1 MLKGTAGILTAL
13 LVTGSSLVYAQTPS
27 STAGMQD
34 RPRLSQSDL
43 KALTD
48 ARVAVVKAALQL
60 TPEQEKYWP
69 ALEEAI
75 RARSTTRQ
83 QRLAALAE
91 KLRGQPANVDPAE
104 LLRER
109 ADNLIQRGTELK
121 KLVDAWQ
128 PLWQTLNTDQK
139 ERMRI
144 LARGVLRLVWNA
156 VEERRMGMEEEDG
169 DKD

>member
-13 LVTGSSLVYAQTPS
+13 LVTGSSLTYAQTPS
-27 STAGMQD
+27 SPAGMQD
-34 RPRLSQSDL
+34 RPRLSQTDL

-48 ARVAVVKAALQL
+48 ARVALVKAALQL

-75 RARSTTRQ
+75 RARSTARQ

-91 KLRGQPANVDPAE
+91 KLRERPANVDPAE

-109 ADNLIQRGTELK
+109 ADNLAQRSTELK

-128 PLWQTLNTDQK
+128 PLWQTLKPDQK

-144 LARGVLRLVWNA
+144 LARGVLRLVRNA
-156 VEERRMGMEEEDG
+156 AEERRMEMDEDE
-169 DKD
+169 D

>member
-109 ADNLIQRGTELK
+109 ADNEIQRGTELK

-128 PLWQTLNTDQK
+128 PLWQALKPDQK

-144 LARGVLRLVWNA
+144 LARGVLRLVRNA
-156 VEERRMGMEEEDG
+156 AEARRMEMDEDE
-169 DKD
+169 DED

>member
-1 MLKGTAGILTAL
+1 
-13 LVTGSSLVYAQTPS
+13 
-27 STAGMQD
+27 MQEQ
-34 RPRLSQSDL
+34 RKLSQSDL

-48 ARVAVVKAALQL
+48 ARVALVKAALQL

-75 RARSTTRQ
+75 RARSTGRHE
-83 QRLAALAE
+83 RVAALAE

-128 PLWQTLNTDQK
+128 PLWQTLKPDQK

-144 LARGVLRLVWNA
+144 LARGVLRLVWSA

-169 DKD
+169 DED

>member
-1 MLKGTAGILTAL
+1 MLKGVAGALTFL
-13 LVTGSSLVYAQTPS
+13 LVTGSSLTYAQEHT
-27 STAGMQD
+27 GRMQE

-48 ARVAVVKAALQL
+48 ARVALVKAALQL
-60 TPEQEKYWP
+60 TPDQEKYWP

-75 RARSTTRQ
+75 RARSAGRHE
-83 QRLAALAE
+83 RVAALAE

-128 PLWQTLNTDQK
+128 PLWQTLKPDQK

-144 LARGVLRLVWNA
+144 LARGVLRLVWSA

-169 DKD
+169 DED